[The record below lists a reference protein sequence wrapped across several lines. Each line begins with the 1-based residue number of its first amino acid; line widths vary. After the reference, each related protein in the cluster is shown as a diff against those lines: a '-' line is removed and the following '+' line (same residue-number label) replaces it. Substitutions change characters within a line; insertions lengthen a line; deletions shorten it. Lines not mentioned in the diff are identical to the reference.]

1 MRISVARTNMR
12 AARLDRVDYRMEAGH
27 ELWQAARR
35 GGIKWFMELV
45 SCERVE
51 DAVDPIGGRTA
62 LWPLL
67 LTALPAP
74 SPAAPGWASSIL
86 DLHGRPP
93 AIYSSFLNAYT
104 RIALHFFL
112 SYSSSNFHTFH
123 GTALYIVESCMRF
136 GPTDRTRR
144 DATRE
149 LPCGAARQQ
158 EFA

>member
-1 MRISVARTNMR
+1 MR
-12 AARLDRVDYRMEAGH
+12 AARLDRVDYHVEAGH

-74 SPAAPGWASSIL
+74 SPAGGPWASSIL
-86 DLHGRPP
+86 ASSWTPAGDLLVIFER
-93 AIYSSFLNAYT
+93 IYTHCITFLSFL
-104 RIALHFFL
+104 FL
-112 SYSSSNFHTFH
+112 FKFPHLSRYGFIHS
-123 GTALYIVESCMRF
+123 
-136 GPTDRTRR
+136 
-144 DATRE
+144 
-149 LPCGAARQQ
+149 
-158 EFA
+158 